1 MPLTDNPSITRRKSK
16 KSQLH
21 YLPLQFSG
29 NYLTTFI
36 NDILEINRIESNK
49 VEIESIPFSLKKLLL
64 DIKNSLEEV
73 AIKNNNFDLI
83 IDDSIPEGLLGDTT
97 KLANIYEFNQ
107 QWIKIH

>member
-1 MPLTDNPSITRRKSK
+1 LLNEKNNELVIAKKKRKKASQARSEFLSIVSHELRTPLNALTDNPSITRRKSK

-49 VEIESIPFSLKKLLL
+49 VEIESIPFSLKNYYL
-64 DIKNSLEEV
+64 
-73 AIKNNNFDLI
+73 
-83 IDDSIPEGLLGDTT
+83 T
-97 KLANIYEFNQ
+97 
-107 QWIKIH
+107 

>member
-16 KSQLH
+16 NRNH

-49 VEIESIPFSLKKLLL
+49 VEIESIPFSLKQLLL

-73 AIKNNNFDLI
+73 AIK
-83 IDDSIPEGLLGDTT
+83 
-97 KLANIYEFNQ
+97 KQ
-107 QWIKIH
+107 